1 MTTETPGP
9 LARARAT
16 EPPAAEPDLV
26 PDFLAGRRA
35 TTLRA
40 YRAALE
46 SFRVFLGAADIAAA
60 ARALLAHGPGPANLL
75 VHRYRASLVDQGLAP
90 ATVNLRLTALRSLVG
105 FAQLIGRVE
114 WTVAVANVRSQAY
127 RDTRG
132 PGRGAV
138 RRILRET
145 AGGSTPMEL
154 RNRAILRLLVDLA
167 LRRGEVVSLDL
178 EHADL
183 GSGRVW
189 VLGKGAG
196 TGERVALTLPAPTSE
211 ALAAWIAV
219 RGAEPGPLFASC
231 LRGGSLRRGRD
242 GALSRISGSDVHRL
256 VGRVSEAAGVGRV
269 RPHALRH
276 AAVTAALD
284 ATGGDVRRVQRFSRH
299 ASVEVLLRYDD
310 ARADDAG
317 DVARLV
323 AAQVGG

>member
-1 MTTETPGP
+1 MTADAAAH
-9 LARARAT
+9 LARARASDL
-16 EPPAAEPDLV
+16 PAAEPDLIG
-26 PDFLAGRRA
+26 DFLAGRRP

-46 SFRVFLGAADIAAA
+46 SFRQFLGAADVAGA
-60 ARALLAHGPGPANLL
+60 ARELFAHGPGPANLL
-75 VHRYRASLVDQGLAP
+75 VHRYRAFLVEQSLAP
-90 ATVNLRLTALRSLVG
+90 ATVNLRLTALRSLVT
-105 FAQLIGRVE
+105 FARLIGLVE
-114 WTVAVANVRSQAY
+114 WTVAVPNVRSQAY

-132 PGRGAV
+132 PGRAAV
-138 RRILRET
+138 RAILRESAVGAT
-145 AGGSTPMEL
+145 AMAI
-154 RNRAILRLLVDLA
+154 RDRAILRLLVDLA

-183 GSGRVW
+183 GGGRVW

-196 TGERVALTLPAPTSE
+196 AGERVALTLPAPTVE

-219 RGAEPGPLFASC
+219 RGAGPGPLFASC

-242 GALSRISGSDVHRL
+242 GVLPRISGSDVHRL
-256 VGRVSEAAGVGRV
+256 VGRLSEAAGVGRT

-284 ATGGDVRRVQRFSRH
+284 ATGGDVRRVQRYSRH

-310 ARADDAG
+310 ARTDDAG